1 MPLKPADVS
10 SPGSVNMAA
19 EYAQGSVRTALQPS
33 ACRDVDAA
41 YGTLQFIIILEENNW
56 AEKEPGN
63 DK

>member
-10 SPGSVNMAA
+10 RPGSVNMAA

-41 YGTLQFIIILEENNW
+41 YGTLQFIIILEENN
-56 AEKEPGN
+56 
-63 DK
+63 